1 MQVQKETVRIFR
13 SQPRSPHPGS
23 GVCEVALQGLQT
35 LLCRDFHV
43 RGAEAFKE
51 EFFFKL
57 YKFRCARKI
66 TARYRY
72 RQADKCRKHRK
83 LQKNDTSLFISC
95 LTHLLT
101 LSFPYIFGLPTL

>member
-51 EFFFKL
+51 EFFF
-57 YKFRCARKI
+57 
-66 TARYRY
+66 
-72 RQADKCRKHRK
+72 
-83 LQKNDTSLFISC
+83 
-95 LTHLLT
+95 
-101 LSFPYIFGLPTL
+101 